1 MTWTLQVFGGDGSAS
16 NTRDLPKD
24 GTAHIVVLRGTQTLA
39 VVHELKPAVH
49 TELGRITTGVFGAK
63 LEAIE
68 HSLNIKPGHG
78 TNEPQV
84 TAYEVLPRVDG
95 RSEIIIL
102 RNGDAIASTAA
113 ISSLKCSWTPE
124 IQVNSS
130 AADAVP
136 KLSDASDGVAET
148 TPEEDTEDEDLDNT
162 ITAMKTAQPGIDYQG
177 TPQLSNQRSVVV
189 QETPTAARTNDVGNY
204 GEGSNG
210 DVGNCGEGSIGDVG
224 NDGEGLNGD
233 ETLSAPELI
242 LQTNDAEHYSTARTA
257 TSPDKQTDPTT
268 IGDFEG
274 GTVDSAA
281 MSDSVIGGVSDD
293 AKLRHPRVLIS
304 RKRSSP
310 AVDEQEAKVQTDRKR
325 TRRTIP
331 SDDDTQDS
339 RVSNIIVTTLPVAA
353 SAKSRKRKSVAAE
366 QASEVTPSRSQRSV
380 TTPSATSEDYEGAM
394 PCVATSSSSLTD
406 KSQAVKFLKK
416 QGGSLVNSVKEDF
429 NVLCVRDGEL
439 HKTPKVLLAIANGT
453 PIVTDKWL
461 LDSAKGGKF
470 LNVKAYL
477 PSVPKQEKEWHFNF
491 LDVAGQPQKVFEGY
505 TVHFTSSLCSAYKTF
520 AEIEQVCKAAGAAK
534 VTKKKMDKSEN
545 IIVLAAEEDADAEK
559 LMQDGITCY
568 NRELLPISILRGSLD
583 LASEEFRVGVAS
595 SASKPKRRRKS

>member
-1 MTWTLQVFGGDGSAS
+1 MTWTLQVPGGDGSAS

-24 GTAHIVVLRGTQTLA
+24 GTAHIVILRGTQTLA
-39 VVHELKPAVH
+39 VVHELKPVVH

-68 HSLNIKPGHG
+68 HSLIIKPGHG

-102 RNGDAIASTAA
+102 RNGDAINSTAA
-113 ISSLKCSWTPE
+113 IGCLKCSWTSE

-130 AADAVP
+130 AADAMP
-136 KLSDASDGVAET
+136 KPTSISDGVAET

-162 ITAMKTAQPGIDYQG
+162 ITAMNTAHPRTYYQG

-204 GEGSNG
+204 GEGM
-210 DVGNCGEGSIGDVG
+210 
-224 NDGEGLNGD
+224 NGD
-233 ETLSAPELI
+233 ETLSAPELT

-257 TSPDKQTDPTT
+257 TSPDKQTHNEHLPDERTDPTT
-268 IGDFEG
+268 VVEFEG
-274 GTVDSAA
+274 GTVDSVATT
-281 MSDSVIGGVSDD
+281 DSVIGGKSDD
-293 AKLRHPRVLIS
+293 APQTLRHPRVLIS
-304 RKRSSP
+304 RKHPSP
-310 AVDEQEAKVQTDRKR
+310 AVEEQEAEIQIDRKR
-325 TRRTIP
+325 ARRTIP
-331 SDDDTQDS
+331 SDTDTQDS
-339 RVSNIIVTTLPVAA
+339 RASNIIVSTSPVTVP
-353 SAKSRKRKSVAAE
+353 AKGRKRKSVAAE
-366 QASEVTPSRSQRSV
+366 PANEATPSRSQRSP
-380 TTPSATSEDYEGAM
+380 TTPAATSDEYDGAL

-416 QGGSLVNSVKEDF
+416 QGGSLVSSVKEEF

-461 LDSAKGGKF
+461 LDSAKCGKF

-477 PSVPKQEKEWHFNF
+477 PSVPKQEKEWQFNF

-534 VTKKKMDKSEN
+534 VTKKKMDKSEK

-559 LMQDGITCY
+559 LMHDGTTCY

-583 LASEEFRVGVAS
+583 LTSEEFRVGVAS